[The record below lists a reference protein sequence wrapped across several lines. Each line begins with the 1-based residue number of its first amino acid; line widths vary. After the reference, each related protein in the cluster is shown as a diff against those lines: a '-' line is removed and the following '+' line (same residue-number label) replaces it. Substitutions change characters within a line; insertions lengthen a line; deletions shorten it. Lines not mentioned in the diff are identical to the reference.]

1 MQQTARAFIAS
12 ITATA
17 GLLLAGPA
25 TAHHGVTAHF
35 DLTQP
40 LVLEGQVVKLD
51 MRNPHSTLQLD
62 VAGSDGTL
70 QRWHCEMHGTTILRR
85 MNVTAELLAPGT
97 QIRIEGFP
105 HRRDEH
111 GCYFDVG
118 LLEDGQRIELG
129 FLTGEQV
136 ARAGSDAA
144 TGTIFGTWI
153 RKDFASV
160 AQTVRRNFDVP
171 LTEAGLAAHAAYDPI
186 RDDPTL
192 RCSPVSQVRVWGMA
206 TQPTVISRSG
216 EDILISHEWMDVR
229 RPIDLA
235 PYSDLPQDPAVLGHT
250 RAQWQ
255 DDKLVMTTTGFT
267 AGVLNQFVEN
277 FAGQASTG
285 ILHSDQLTLTE
296 TLSVDA
302 ASDELVLEWTVE
314 DPAYFTAPFSG
325 TQRLVRS
332 DLEIQPYNCVPD
344 LQQ

>member
-1 MQQTARAFIAS
+1 MKQSAMAL
-12 ITATA
+12 ITLGSAIT

-25 TAHHGVTAHF
+25 AAHHGVTAHF
-35 DLTQP
+35 DLSQP
-40 LVLEGQVVKLD
+40 VVLEGRVVELE
-51 MRNPHSTLQLD
+51 MRNPHSMLQLD
-62 VAGSDGTL
+62 VAGEDGTME
-70 QRWHCEMHGTTILRR
+70 RWHCEMHGTTILRR
-85 MNVTAELLAPGT
+85 MNVTADLLGPGVP
-97 QIRIEGFP
+97 IRIEGFAQ
-105 HRRDEH
+105 RRDDH

-118 LLEDGQRIELG
+118 VLEDGRRIELG

-136 ARAGSDAA
+136 PKAGKDAA
-144 TGTIFGTWI
+144 AGTIFGTWI

-160 AQTVRRNFDVP
+160 SQTVRRNFDVP

-192 RCSPVSQVRVWGMA
+192 RCSPVSQIRVWGMA
-206 TQPTVISRSG
+206 TQPTMISRDG
-216 EDILISHEWMDVR
+216 DDVLINHEWMDVR

-235 PYSDLPQDPAVLGHT
+235 PFTEAPQDPAVLGHS

-255 DDKLVMTTTGFT
+255 DNQLLITTTGFT

-314 DPAYFTAPFSG
+314 DPAYFSAPFSG

-344 LQQ
+344 VE

>member
-1 MQQTARAFIAS
+1 MQQATRAFIAA
-12 ITATA
+12 ATA
-17 GLLLAGPA
+17 VAGILLAGPA

-85 MNVTAELLAPGT
+85 MNVTAELLTPGT
-97 QIRIEGFP
+97 PIRIEGFP

-136 ARAGSDAA
+136 ARAGADATA
-144 TGTIFGTWI
+144 GTIFGTWI

-206 TQPTVISRSG
+206 TQPTMISRSG

-235 PYSDLPQDPAVLGHT
+235 PYGAAPQEPAVLGHT

-255 DDKLVMTTTGFT
+255 DAKLVMTTTGFT
-267 AGVLNQFVEN
+267 VGVLNQFVEN

-296 TLSVDA
+296 TLSIHA
-302 ASDELVLEWTVE
+302 ATDELVLEWTVE

-344 LQQ
+344 LQ

>member
-1 MQQTARAFIAS
+1 MQQAARAFIAS
-12 ITATA
+12 ATAAA
-17 GLLLAGPA
+17 GLLLAGQA
-25 TAHHGVTAHF
+25 IAHHGVTAHF

-40 LVLEGQVVKLD
+40 LVLEGAVVKLD

-62 VAGSDGTL
+62 VAGSDGTM

-85 MNVTAELLAPGT
+85 MNVTADLLAPGT
-97 QIRIEGFP
+97 PIRIEGFP

-136 ARAGSDAA
+136 ARAGADAA
-144 TGTIFGTWI
+144 AGTLFGTWI

-206 TQPTVISRSG
+206 TQPTMISRSG

-235 PYSDLPQDPAVLGHT
+235 PYTDMPQDPAVLGHT

-267 AGVLNQFVEN
+267 VGVLNQFVEN
-277 FAGQASTG
+277 FAGQDSTG

-302 ASDELVLEWTVE
+302 ATDELVLEWTVE

-344 LQQ
+344 VQ